1 MTSHRHDQQ
10 QQRRP
15 QSQFENFTASTLYCE
30 KCRATTA
37 VRERLLLVLPDKEI
51 FDYLC
56 TECGS
61 SVGQREV
68 SAGEK
73 MMAAA
78 TTGRLQKR
86 LPIRLR

>member
-1 MTSHRHDQQ
+1 MSQQ
-10 QQRRP
+10 
-15 QSQFENFTASTLYCE
+15 QFENFTASTLYCE
-30 KCRATTA
+30 KCRATTP
-37 VRERLLLVLPDKEI
+37 VRDKLLLVLPDREI

-73 MMAAA
+73 MMAEGLAA
-78 TTGRLQKR
+78 RNRRTI
-86 LPIRLR
+86 PIQSLR